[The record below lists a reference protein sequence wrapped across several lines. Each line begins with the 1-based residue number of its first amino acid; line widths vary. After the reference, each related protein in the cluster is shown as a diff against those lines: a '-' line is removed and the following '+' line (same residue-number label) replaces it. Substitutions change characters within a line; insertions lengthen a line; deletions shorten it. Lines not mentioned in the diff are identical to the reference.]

1 MAYTT
6 INKPTDYFDTKL
18 YTQTGSSNNGDTQT
32 LTMDNVGLVWV
43 KNRDYSNGHCWID
56 VVRGGDKLLASNST
70 GIQETVGGGMTFGAS
85 DTTIG
90 ADTGGYGFNN
100 RTGDKYAAWHW
111 RTGTTSGLTGG
122 TITPSS
128 YSISA
133 ATGFGIYQY
142 TGTGSNGTIA
152 HGLGTPP
159 RLVIVKK
166 IVGGTDNWTIY
177 YNPAQGINGQEGRA
191 MFFNTAGFST
201 HSTYWNGTAADST
214 VFNIGTTGVV
224 NENGHTYIAYAFAD
238 VTGYQKFCGWYA
250 NANADGP
257 FIYTGFKPAF
267 FMMFNINNSGRWM
280 IADNK
285 RNPNNEKDR
294 KLQPHTSNA
303 EATTSDIACDFL
315 SNGIKVR
322 GGSTSDI
329 NYSDLNMMYG
339 LAIAAEPLVGSNDVA
354 ATAV

>member
-1 MAYTT
+1 MAYITFQP
-6 INKPTDYFDTKL
+6 KDYFNTKL
-18 YTQTGSSNNGDTQT
+18 HTGTGSAASITGVGFQPDFVWVKQRNGTENHVLEDSVRGATKLIQSDTTAGEQTGSQT
-32 LTMDNVGLVWV
+32 LTSFDSDGFSVGTDAGW
-43 KNRDYSNGHCWID
+43 NGS
-56 VVRGGDKLLASNST
+56 SNSY
-70 GIQETVGGGMTFGAS
+70 VMWNWKA
-85 DTTIG
+85 
-90 ADTGGYGFNN
+90 
-100 RTGDKYAAWHW
+100 
-111 RTGTTSGLTGG
+111 GTTSGLTGG

-133 ATGFGIYQY
+133 ASGFGIYQY

-159 RLVIVKK
+159 RMVIVKK
-166 IVGGTDNWTIY
+166 TAGGSDNWTIY

-191 MFFNTAGFST
+191 MFFNSSGFST
-201 HSTYWNGTAADST
+201 HSSYWNGTAADST
-214 VFNIGTTGVV
+214 VFNIGTTFVV

-267 FMMFNINNSGRWM
+267 FLMFNINNSGRYM

-285 RNPNNEKDR
+285 RNAFNEKD
-294 KLQPHTSNA
+294 KKIQPHTSDA
-303 EATTSDIACDFL
+303 EVTTSDIACDFL

-322 GGSTSDI
+322 GAGTSDI
-329 NYSDLNMMYG
+329 NHTDLNMMYG

-354 ATAV
+354 ATGG

>member
-6 INKPTDYFDTKL
+6 INNPTIYFNTKL
-18 YTQTGSSNNGDTQT
+18 YTGTGSSNALTGVGFQPDWVWIKNRGNTESHALFDSVRGVTKRLHSNGTGAEETNTNT
-32 LTMDNVGLVWV
+32 LTAFGTDGF
-43 KNRDYSNGHCWID
+43 
-56 VVRGGDKLLASNST
+56 
-70 GIQETVGGGMTFGAS
+70 TVGTNAGVNGNGISTV
-85 DTTIG
+85 
-90 ADTGGYGFNN
+90 
-100 RTGDKYAAWHW
+100 AWNW
-111 RTGTTSGLTGG
+111 KAGTTSGLTGG

-133 ATGFGIYQY
+133 ASGFGIYQY

-159 RLVIVKK
+159 RMVIVKK
-166 IVGGTDNWTIY
+166 TAGGSDNWTIY

-191 MFFNTAGFST
+191 MFFNSSGFST

-250 NANADGP
+250 NANADGQ

-267 FMMFNINNSGRWM
+267 FLMFNINNSGRYM

-285 RNPNNEKDR
+285 RNAFNEKD
-294 KLQPHTSNA
+294 KKIQPHTSDA
-303 EATTSDIACDFL
+303 EVTTSDIACDFL

-322 GGSTSDI
+322 GAGTSDI
-329 NYSDLNMMYG
+329 NHTDLNMMYG

-354 ATAV
+354 ATGG